1 MKKIIFTFLVTTICI
16 ASTCVISCKSSNEKV
31 QDAKNNVAE
40 AEAEENLIKAQQDS
54 VTDYQEFKKQAA
66 EKISTHEKS
75 IAEFKARIANEKT
88 EIKATYEKQLDELE
102 HKNSDM
108 KKKLD
113 DYKETGKEQW
123 TSFKNEFNND
133 MNELGQAFKRF
144 TVNNKK

>member
-31 QDAKNNVAE
+31 QDAKNNV

-108 KKKLD
+108 KKSWMTIKKVEKNNGHPL
-113 DYKETGKEQW
+113 
-123 TSFKNEFNND
+123 NEFNND